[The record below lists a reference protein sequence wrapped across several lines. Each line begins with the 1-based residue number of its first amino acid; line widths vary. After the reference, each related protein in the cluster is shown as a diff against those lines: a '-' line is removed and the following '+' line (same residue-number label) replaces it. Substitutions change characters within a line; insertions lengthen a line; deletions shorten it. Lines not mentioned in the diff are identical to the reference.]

1 MPMEALTFSSISPP
15 SQDLTGVSDPVHL
28 ERRPGVWPQEGLRKQ
43 VLYDKGTKSR
53 QFTKRTQF
61 HILSTEDPALLVSMI
76 CRALKDGAIFVC
88 REINLCGSSFP
99 AASPFGLLVLFSE
112 SGSRQSAW
120 NSSLEQNR

>member
-1 MPMEALTFSSISPP
+1 MEALTFSSISPP
-15 SQDLTGVSDPVHL
+15 SQDLTGVSDPVQL
-28 ERRPGVWPQEGLRKQ
+28 EVKTRALAPAGPQEAGQ
-43 VLYDKGTKSR
+43 VLYDKGTKPR
-53 QFTKRTQF
+53 QFTKCTQF
-61 HILSTEDPALLVSMI
+61 HILSTEDPVLLVSMRR
-76 CRALKDGAIFVC
+76 RALKDGPIFIC